1 MRRVGPRAVL
11 LDVADALAAAATAS
25 RVRDLVTQG
34 LVPEVSVVPG
44 ACTVL
49 VEALDGP
56 LVGVELLAGIDVSAA
71 GEDVPAV
78 VVEVPTTWDGADLDD
93 VADRWGCSRTE
104 AVARL
109 EGRDFVSAFCG
120 FAPGFAYLGGL
131 PPEWA
136 VPRLGSPRTRVPAG
150 SVAIADTWMGVYPR
164 ASPGGWRLLGSTDL
178 ELFDVAADPPAL
190 LAPGTRVRFVGR

>member
-25 RVRDLVTQG
+25 RVRELVARG

-44 ACTVL
+44 ARTVL

-56 LVGVELLAGIDVSAA
+56 LVGVEMLAGIDVSPA
-71 GEDVPAV
+71 GEGVTAA
-78 VVEVPTTWDGADLDD
+78 VVEVPTAWDGADLDD
-93 VADRWGCSRTE
+93 VAGRWGCSRPE
-104 AVARL
+104 AIARL
-109 EGRDFVSAFCG
+109 EGREFVSAFCG

-136 VPRLGSPRTRVPAG
+136 VPRLSSPRGRVPAG
-150 SVAIADTWMGVYPR
+150 SVSIADTWMGVYPR
-164 ASPGGWRLLGSTDL
+164 SSPGGWRLLGSTGIG
-178 ELFDVAADPPAL
+178 LFDVAADPPAL